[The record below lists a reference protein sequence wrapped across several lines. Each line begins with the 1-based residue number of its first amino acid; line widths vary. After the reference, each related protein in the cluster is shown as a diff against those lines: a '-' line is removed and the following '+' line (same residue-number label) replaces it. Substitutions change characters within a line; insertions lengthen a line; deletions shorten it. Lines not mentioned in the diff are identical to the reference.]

1 MPNVWA
7 QRSEKGD
14 NQMSNDNPLPYK
26 IITAIFGIMIFI
38 VGYLGNYTIT
48 SPIMVGGGVMFVL
61 GCILLSPYIYYV
73 VINKR
78 PN

>member
-1 MPNVWA
+1 MPDLRA
-7 QRSEKGD
+7 QRSEKEM
-14 NQMSNDNPLPYK
+14 NNNNPLPYK
-26 IITAIFGIMIFI
+26 IITTIFGIMILI
-38 VGYLGNYTIT
+38 VGYLGNYTST